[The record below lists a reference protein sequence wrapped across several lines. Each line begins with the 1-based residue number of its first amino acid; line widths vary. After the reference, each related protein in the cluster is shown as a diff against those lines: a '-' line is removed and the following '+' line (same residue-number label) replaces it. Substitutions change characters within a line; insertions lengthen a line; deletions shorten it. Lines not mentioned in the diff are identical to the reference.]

1 MASALSNITAE
12 LCLVAGDCS
21 KKNLVAWQGNGRI
34 IEAKHIRKAVK
45 EEPKLANI
53 MSILS
58 ARDRTPELHLIVN
71 CDQVSRVN
79 ASCWSIGSSTACAIN
94 DIPIL
99 NYLFVLTLYTYA
111 QQGLDLQ
118 LEQETAEDAPHLCG
132 DILLRNPTDS
142 IIAFQVGATQSS
154 LYTTTK
160 RMGAVSPGSETCVK
174 LRIAADSTDKDE
186 DMDIDDLV
194 AAISCASS
202 HTFVVQT
209 ATMQPTA
216 TRSEY
221 IGDDIRQQE
230 FRYS

>member
-1 MASALSNITAE
+1 ML
-12 LCLVAGDCS
+12 
-21 KKNLVAWQGNGRI
+21 
-34 IEAKHIRKAVK
+34 
-45 EEPKLANI
+45 
-53 MSILS
+53 
-58 ARDRTPELHLIVN
+58 
-71 CDQVSRVN
+71 
-79 ASCWSIGSSTACAIN
+79 
-94 DIPIL
+94 
-99 NYLFVLTLYTYA
+99 YA
-111 QQGLDLQ
+111 QEGLDLQ
-118 LEQETAEDAPHLCG
+118 LEQDTAEDAHHLCG